1 MCRHFA
7 TWLSR
12 CGPLL
17 LATAWIP
24 ATSGCAMFPGAQSAQ
39 PRASDAMG
47 EGLRGIPKSNVPA
60 AGASAAKKQPFWEK
74 YRDKRVQQINEHL
87 NVDEPAG
94 W

>member
-17 LATAWIP
+17 LATVSILA
-24 ATSGCAMFPGAQSAQ
+24 ASGCAMFPGTQPAQ
-39 PRASDAMG
+39 PRASDTMG
-47 EGLRGIPKSNVPA
+47 EGLRGIPESDIAA
-60 AGASAAKKQPFWEK
+60 AGPTAKRQPFWEK
-74 YRDKRVQQINEHL
+74 YRDKRVHQINEHL